1 MFIDILIILIILFS
15 FIVILLNNTVYS
27 ILSLIL
33 VFFLSSILL
42 LSYGLDYLSLIFI
55 TIYVGALSVLFL
67 FVIMMLNIKTIEKKL
82 NLHII
87 MMFIILYFLLDY
99 FNFINIF
106 LVNWN
111 IVFSNVSIKTNVIL
125 TVGNYIFTEYFILLI
140 LSGIILF
147 IAMVGSVSLV
157 LELPK
162 NTKNQII
169 YQQISRNCTNSVF
182 KVRTI

>member
-1 MFIDILIILIILFS
+1 
-15 FIVILLNNTVYS
+15 
-27 ILSLIL
+27 
-33 VFFLSSILL
+33 
-42 LSYGLDYLSLIFI
+42 
-55 TIYVGALSVLFL
+55 
-67 FVIMMLNIKTIEKKL
+67 MMLNIKTIEKKL